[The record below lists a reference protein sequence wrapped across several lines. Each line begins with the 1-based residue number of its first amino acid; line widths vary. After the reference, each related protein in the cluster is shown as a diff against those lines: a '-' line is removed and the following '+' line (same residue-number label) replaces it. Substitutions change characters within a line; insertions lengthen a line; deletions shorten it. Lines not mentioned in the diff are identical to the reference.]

1 MILTIISVLI
11 SFCSR
16 FLLEY
21 ITKVYKIEFKRNYF
35 NFLKKTNK
43 ISEVS
48 NIDKLANDSFYLKS
62 IFITIFYFI
71 ISISGLLIVDVKF
84 GLIVLFILVSSF
96 IIFLKKNNLKKI
108 YELENKISKKMNE
121 QKNNKKFINLFK
133 YNLKKDYTNIKISF
147 TNSIFELI
155 SVIIFFLTC
164 FYFYNNHQEIFIND
178 IILIII
184 CLRFLI
190 TAILRLKNN
199 IIILFK
205 I

>member
-1 MILTIISVLI
+1 MSFIFLKNFIFFLGKKKFFALIILDFFQIFFLITSYYLFAIFLINLLNKKDFDLFLILTIISVLI

-84 GLIVLFILVSSF
+84 GLIVLFILVSSC

-108 YELENKISKKMNE
+108 YEI
-121 QKNNKKFINLFK
+121 
-133 YNLKKDYTNIKISF
+133 
-147 TNSIFELI
+147 
-155 SVIIFFLTC
+155 
-164 FYFYNNHQEIFIND
+164 
-178 IILIII
+178 
-184 CLRFLI
+184 
-190 TAILRLKNN
+190 
-199 IIILFK
+199 
-205 I
+205 